1 MVIRAYGPLGFGVL
15 AGTMT
20 PHTRFAEDDWRS
32 GNVPVPVPLYEQ
44 IFAPGRF
51 EQHLRVVEA
60 LRPIAQRRGLSL
72 AQLALDWVTH
82 QDGVTAAIAG
92 ARSAAHATE
101 AAGAGSIV
109 LSAGDLEDV
118 DAVCAAEEGSGVG

>member
-1 MVIRAYGPLGFGVL
+1 
-15 AGTMT
+15 MT
-20 PHTRFAEDDWRS
+20 PHTRFADDDWRS
-32 GNVPVPVPLYEQ
+32 GNVPLPVPLYQQ

-60 LRPIAQRRGLSL
+60 LRPIAQRKGLSP
-72 AQLALDWVTH
+72 AQLALAWVTH

-101 AAGAGSIV
+101 AAAGSV
-109 LSAGDLEDV
+109 ALSAGDLEDV
-118 DAVCAAEEGSGVG
+118 DAACAAAEERAGAG